1 MKKITKIFG
10 LLLISCFMLVPG
22 ITAKAATKPNKPTG
36 LGVYSQDKSKIAVD
50 FTFDSNL
57 PNYSPENPYSC
68 GYEIT
73 VTNTKGKKL
82 QQRTLYM
89 VNLNTSEKELLVV
102 DNTTLGVILSGKQYT
117 RSAFIFK
124 VRSFVCDANNQPIYS
139 ETAEKLVV
147 PRAVVTKIKAT
158 SRTTGKVSWNKISG
172 AKKYTVYVS
181 SNNGKKYKKA
191 GSTKS
196 KSFTIKNMKLG
207 KTYYVYVVA
216 DGVKVG
222 KKKYSSSKMKDKQGG
237 VTKVSIYMRYR

>member
-22 ITAKAATKPNKPTG
+22 ITAKAAVQPAKPTG
-36 LGVYSQDKSKIAVD
+36 LGVYSQDKSRIAVD

-89 VNLNTSEKELLVV
+89 VNLNTSEKELMVV

-139 ETAEKLVV
+139 EAAEKLVV

-237 VTKVSIYMRYR
+237 VTRVSIYMRYR

>member
-22 ITAKAATKPNKPTG
+22 ITAKAAVQPAKPTG

-57 PNYSPENPYSC
+57 PNYSPENPYSF
-68 GYEIT
+68 GYEVT
-73 VTNTKGKKL
+73 VTNTKGK
-82 QQRTLYM
+82 TLK
-89 VNLNTSEKELLVV
+89 VLNT
-102 DNTTLGVILSGKQYT
+102 NTNSSDFKLEDQSTLAIVLSGKQYT

-172 AKKYTVYVS
+172 AKKY
-181 SNNGKKYKKA
+181 KKA

>member
-1 MKKITKIFG
+1 MKKFTK
-10 LLLISCFMLVPG
+10 LLCLVLISCFMLVPG

-36 LGVYSQDKSKIAVD
+36 LGVYSQNKSQIAID

-57 PNYSPENPYSC
+57 PNYSPENPYSY
-68 GYEIT
+68 GYEVT
-73 VTNTKGKKL
+73 VTNTKGK
-82 QQRTLYM
+82 TLK
-89 VNLNTSEKELLVV
+89 VFNT
-102 DNTTLGVILSGKQYT
+102 NTNPYDFKVEDENTFAIILSGKQYT

-124 VRSFVCDANNQPIYS
+124 VRSFVCDANNQPVYS
-139 ETAEKLVV
+139 DTAEKLVV

-158 SRTTGKVSWNKISG
+158 SKSTGKISWNKISG

-196 KSFTIKNMKLG
+196 NSFTIKNMKLS
-207 KTYYVYVVA
+207 KKYYVYVVA

-222 KKKYSSSKMKDKQGG
+222 KKKYSSTKMKDKKGG
-237 VTKVSIYMRYR
+237 VTTVSIYMRYR

>member
-22 ITAKAATKPNKPTG
+22 ITAKAAVQPAKPTG
-36 LGVYSQDKSKIAVD
+36 LGVYSQDKSKIAID

-57 PNYSPENPYSC
+57 LNYSSENPYSC

-89 VNLNTSEKELLVV
+89 VNLNTSEKELIVV

>member
-1 MKKITKIFG
+1 MTEQK
-10 LLLISCFMLVPG
+10 LI
-22 ITAKAATKPNKPTG
+22 
-36 LGVYSQDKSKIAVD
+36 
-50 FTFDSNL
+50 FTFDPINNRVFYLEVTEIVTGRSLEKAECTESRGDAPTQLNDFDLDFSNL
-57 PNYSPENPYSC
+57 AKKEN
-68 GYEIT
+68 ENT
-73 VTNTKGKKL
+73 VAI
-82 QQRTLYM
+82 
-89 VNLNTSEKELLVV
+89 
-102 DNTTLGVILSGKQYT
+102 ILSGKQYT
-117 RSAFIFK
+117 SSAFIFK

-207 KTYYVYVVA
+207 KT
-216 DGVKVG
+216 
-222 KKKYSSSKMKDKQGG
+222 
-237 VTKVSIYMRYR
+237 

>member
-22 ITAKAATKPNKPTG
+22 ITAKAAVQPAKPTG
-36 LGVYSQDKSKIAVD
+36 LGVYSQDKSKIAID

-57 PNYSPENPYSC
+57 PNYSPENPYSF
-68 GYEIT
+68 GYE
-73 VTNTKGKKL
+73 VTIKNTKGK
-82 QQRTLYM
+82 TLK
-89 VNLNTSEKELLVV
+89 VLNT
-102 DNTTLGVILSGKQYT
+102 NTNSNDFKLEDESTLAIVLSGKQYT

-139 ETAEKLVV
+139 ETAEKVVV